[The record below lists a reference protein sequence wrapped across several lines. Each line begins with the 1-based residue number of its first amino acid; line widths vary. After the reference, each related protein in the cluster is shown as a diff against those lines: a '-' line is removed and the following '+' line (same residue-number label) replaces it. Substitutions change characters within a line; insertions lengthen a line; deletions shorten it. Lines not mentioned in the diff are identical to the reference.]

1 MEIIQQVKDLI
12 LQDGLSSKSRQ
23 RDKVYKRCYLYSILR
38 EQGYGLTETGQLF
51 NRTHATVINALSVHD
66 AYYHIDKVYMRHIK
80 CYESLFHPSVEIPK
94 DSIFDE
100 VMNCHNTT
108 QLRMIKEKIISGGYD
123 RWTGPL
129 I

>member
-1 MEIIQQVKDLI
+1 MIIQQIKDLI

-38 EQGYGLTETGQLF
+38 EEGYSLTETGQLF
-51 NRTHATVINALSVHD
+51 NRSHATVINALSVHD
-66 AYYHIDKVYMRHIK
+66 AYYHNDKVYMRHIK
-80 CYESLFHPSVEIPK
+80 CYESLFHPTVEIPK

-108 QLRMIKEKIISGGYD
+108 QLRMIKEKIINGGYD